1 MVDVI
6 GMMFDTNKRDIAR
19 MRALVKPVGELE
31 AEIKK
36 MSSSEVTARATQI
49 RDKIRAEIAKLE
61 LQLKKDD
68 PNYKSEHKRLD
79 AILAKYLV
87 EVFALVRES
96 SVRTL
101 KLRHYDVQL
110 IGGVVLH
117 EGRIAEMKTGEGK
130 TLVATLAATLNG
142 MTGLGVHL
150 ITVNDYLARRDAE
163 WMRPIYEMM
172 GLTVG
177 CILHGQNKAE
187 RKAAYASDIIYGTN
201 NEFGFDY
208 LRDHM
213 VMRKDDMVQRPLV
226 FAIVDEVDSILI
238 DEARTPL
245 IISGTSNEDVSVYSR
260 VDSLVRRLK
269 GKNITG
275 EDKAKDIFEQMEAKR
290 SRKDSDD
297 SDITWD
303 YEYDEKGRTIS
314 LTVFGQR
321 HVEEMIG
328 IDNLYD
334 FDHKDMAHSVQQSLK
349 AHALFK
355 KDVDYI
361 VKEGQVVIVDE
372 FTGRLMFGRRY
383 SDGLHQAIEAKE
395 GVKVAGESQTLA
407 SITLQNYFRLYHKLA
422 GMTGTAKTEEDE
434 FKKIYSFDVVC
445 IPTHMPMIRK
455 DQNDV
460 IYKTEKAKYRAIIQ
474 QIKDCHQKKQPV
486 LVGTISIENSELLA
500 KMLAADR
507 IPHEVLNAKH
517 HEKEAYIV
525 AQAGRPG
532 QVTIATN
539 MAGRG
544 TDIVLGGNA
553 EFLAKYELFR
563 RGIDPFD
570 PENFVEVRELSKKY
584 EDECQAGR
592 EVVVEAGGVYILGT
606 ERHESRR
613 IDNQLRGRSG
623 RQGDPGESRFFLSLE
638 DDLMRLYGMDRLTGV
653 MERLNVPEDQP
664 IEAGIVTKSIE
675 RAQKKVE
682 GRNFDIRRHV
692 LQYDDVMNKQRA
704 VIYQDRENILSG
716 VDMRGQVMGFLES
729 AMEDV
734 VRVNIHYTEKN
745 QEIIDVEGLWR
756 DLSLTLPLPDDFLQ
770 ENLEDKNADTLVAEL
785 VELAQEL
792 YEAKEAEI
800 GEETMRELER
810 YLTLRSIDEQ
820 WIDHLN
826 VMDHLR
832 EGVGLRGYG
841 QEDPVAVYA
850 KEAFD
855 HFETLKTSIQK
866 DVVSK
871 VFRVRMM
878 TQEEEDQKKSAYNI
892 AGYSSADSGAAQRQ
906 RTVRRK
912 EEKVGRNDPC
922 PCGSGKKYKQC
933 HGREESTAE
942 AVPITAVTA
951 GRKKKRR

>member
-6 GMMFDTNKRDIAR
+6 GMMFDTNKRDLAR
-19 MRALVKPVGELE
+19 MRALVKPVGDLE
-31 AEIKK
+31 PKVKE
-36 MSSSEVTARATQI
+36 MSSDAITRRASEI
-49 RDKIRAEIAKLE
+49 RDEIRAQIAKLN
-61 LQLKKDD
+61 LQLRKDD
-68 PNYKSEHKRLD
+68 PNYKSEHKTLD

-177 CILHGQNKAE
+177 CILHGQTKAE
-187 RKAAYASDIIYGTN
+187 RKAAYACDVTYGTN

-213 VMRKDDMVQRPLV
+213 VMRKDDMVQVPLV
-226 FAIVDEVDSILI
+226 YAIVDEVDSILI

-245 IISGTSNEDVSVYSR
+245 IISGTSNEDVSIYSR
-260 VDSLVRRLK
+260 VDSIIRRLE
-269 GKNITG
+269 GKNVTG
-275 EDKAKDIFEQMEAKR
+275 EDKAKDIFEQLESKR
-290 SRKDSDD
+290 ARKSTVEP
-297 SDITWD
+297 DITWD
-303 YEYDEKGRTIS
+303 YEYDEKGRTVS
-314 LTVFGQR
+314 LTSRGQR
-321 HVEEMIG
+321 RVEEMLG
-328 IDNLYD
+328 IDSLYD
-334 FDHKDMAHSVQQSLK
+334 FDHKDVAHGVQQALK
-349 AHALFK
+349 ARALFK

-361 VKEGQVVIVDE
+361 LKESQVVIVDE

-445 IPTHMPMIRK
+445 IPTHMAMIRK

-460 IYKTEKAKYRAIIQ
+460 IYKTEKAKYRAIIG
-474 QIKDCHQKKQPV
+474 QIKECYERKQPV

-500 KMLAADR
+500 RMLVADR

-525 AQAGRPG
+525 AQAGRPS

-553 EFLAKYELFR
+553 EFLAKFELFR

-570 PENFVEVRELSKKY
+570 PDNFKEVQELSKKY
-584 EDECQAGR
+584 EDECKAGR
-592 EVVVEAGGVYILGT
+592 ETVVGAGGLYILGT

-653 MERLNVPEDQP
+653 MDRLNVPEDQP

-716 VDMRGQVMGFLES
+716 VDMREQVANFLS
-729 AMEDV
+729 IAMEDV
-734 VRVNIHYTEKN
+734 VRGNIHYTDRN

-756 DLSLTLPLPDDFLQ
+756 ELNLTLPIPDTFTQ
-770 ENLEDKNADTLVAEL
+770 EMIEDKDAETLIAEL
-785 VELAQEL
+785 QALAEEL

-800 GEETMRELER
+800 GVDTMRELER

-871 VFRVRMM
+871 IFRVRIM
-878 TQEEEDQKKSAYNI
+878 THEEEEQKKSAYNI
-892 AGYSSADSGAAQRQ
+892 AGYSSADSSAPKQ

-933 HGREESTAE
+933 HGKEDGPSE
-942 AVPITAVTA
+942 AVSITEVSA
-951 GRKKKRR
+951 GRKKRRR